1 LKVSAARTL
10 LRFKQYRQ
18 RKGVERCRET
28 TGLLNSECLSQKSD
42 EQRNGGSK
50 AKGKGRGPEGEQS
63 GYHDGT
69 VPMEI
74 F

>member
-1 LKVSAARTL
+1 MLD
-10 LRFKQYRQ
+10 
-18 RKGVERCRET
+18 
-28 TGLLNSECLSQKSD
+28 SECLSQKSD
-42 EQRNGGSK
+42 EQRNGCSK

-69 VPMEI
+69 VPMDM